1 MNAFKTY
8 DELNNRLEALAD
20 EIPEKKAAKEAAAA
34 KKAEAYNTAF
44 WETMH
49 TGMVQNTLK
58 EGSDGSGGYLVP
70 DTFDENLTEQLAQ
83 ENVLRKISQVFKTSR
98 RLRIPV
104 AEDMDCAAWV
114 PEGTPIPFLDV
125 EIGEIVIDA
134 YKLATSIKVSDEL
147 LEDSGID
154 LEDYIQK
161 IFTEQIG
168 KKEEEGFLKGTG
180 SGMPLGLIYQT
191 PVGAV
196 SEKAGDISID
206 DMIDLMHSLEEPYRK
221 NALWLISED
230 AYLKLRKITNHN
242 GVPLWNTQLEK
253 DDLLTLLGHPI
264 LVSAYLDSVVPGSKP
279 VLFGDFSYYWI
290 GERGKR
296 VIKRL
301 VECYANQGQ
310 VAFLTS
316 ERVDAKLVLPEAIK
330 CLEVKAA

>member
-8 DELNNRLEALAD
+8 EELNERLEALAVG
-20 EIPEKKAAKEAAAA
+20 IPEKKAAKEAAAV

-44 WETMH
+44 WEAMH
-49 TGMVQNTLK
+49 TGMAQNALK

-70 DTFDENLTEQLAQ
+70 DTFDEKLTEQLAQ
-83 ENVLRKISQVFKTSR
+83 ENVLRKISQVFKTTH
-98 RLRIPV
+98 RLHIPV
-104 AEDMDCAAWV
+104 AENMDCAAWV
-114 PEGTPIPFLDV
+114 PEGTPIPFMDA
-125 EIGEIVIDA
+125 EIGEIIIDA

-154 LEDYIQK
+154 LEEYIQK
-161 IFTEQIG
+161 IFAERIG

-180 SGMPLGLIYQT
+180 GGMPVGLIYQT
-191 PVGAV
+191 PVGAI
-196 SEKAGDISID
+196 SEEIGVISID
-206 DMIDLMHSLEEPYRK
+206 DMIDLMHSLEESYRK
-221 NALWLISED
+221 NAVWLVSKD

-242 GVPLWNTQLEK
+242 GVPLWQNHLEEGEPE
-253 DDLLTLLGHPI
+253 TLLGHPI
-264 LVSAYLDSVVPGSKP
+264 LVSNYLDSVVPGSRP

-310 VAFLTS
+310 VAFLAS
-316 ERVDAKLVLPEAIK
+316 ERVDANLVLPEAIK
-330 CLEVKAA
+330 CMEVKAA

>member
-1 MNAFKTY
+1 MKAFKTY

-20 EIPEKKAAKEAAAA
+20 EIPEKKAAKDAAAA

-49 TGMVQNTLK
+49 TGMAQNAMK

-114 PEGTPIPFLDV
+114 PEGTPIPFMDV
-125 EIGEIVIDA
+125 EIGEIIIDA

-147 LEDSGID
+147 LEDSGFD
-154 LEDYIQK
+154 LEEYIQK
-161 IFTEQIG
+161 VFAKRIG
-168 KKEEEGFLKGTG
+168 EKEEEGFLKGTG
-180 SGMPLGLIYQT
+180 GGMPLGLIYQT

-196 SEKAGDISID
+196 SEEIGDISID
-206 DMIDLMHSLEEPYRK
+206 DMIDLMYSLEEPYRT
-221 NALWLISED
+221 NAVWLVSD
-230 AYLKLRKITNHN
+230 HAYQKIRKITNHN
-242 GVPLWNTQLEK
+242 GVPLWQNHLEEGEPE
-253 DDLLTLLGHPI
+253 TLLGHPI
-264 LVSAYLDSVVPGSKP
+264 LVSAYLDSVAPGSKP

-301 VECYANQGQ
+301 VECYANQDQ

>member
-1 MNAFKTY
+1 MNHGKTY
-8 DELNNRLEALAD
+8 AELKKNLDALSED
-20 EIPEKKAAKEAAAA
+20 IPEVVAARTAAAA
-34 KKAEAYNTAF
+34 KIVEAYSHAF

-49 TGMVQNTLK
+49 TGMPQNALK

-70 DTFDENLTEQLAQ
+70 ETFDEKLTQQLAQ

-114 PEGTPIPFLDV
+114 PEGTPIPFMDA

-134 YKLATSIKVSDEL
+134 HKLATSIKVSDEL

-154 LEDYIQK
+154 LEEYIQK
-161 IFTEQIG
+161 IFVERIG

-180 SGMPLGLIYQT
+180 GGMPLGLIYQT
-191 PVGAV
+191 PVGTV
-196 SEKAGDISID
+196 SEKADDISID

-221 NALWLISED
+221 NAIWLVSED

-242 GVPLWNTQLEK
+242 GVPLWSNQLEK
-253 DDLLTLLGHPI
+253 DEPLTLLGHPSME
-264 LVSAYLDSVVPGSKP
+264 SAYLDSVVPGSKP

-301 VECYANQGQ
+301 VEQYANQGQ
-310 VAFLTS
+310 IAFLTS